1 MTSTE
6 TPAAGMTRLPAA
18 GTNRPLVI
26 GLDLSLTST
35 GIAGTDWADVIKP
48 RVRGHQRMSW
58 LLMEILDRVKLADLV
73 VVEGPSYKH
82 GGEAGAH
89 ERAGLWWLVTHSLWR
104 RDMPTAICP
113 PAQRAMYATGKG
125 NAGKGEVRDG
135 VQRYFGVDCEG
146 AGRYDKADAVSMA
159 CLGAHWLGYPVTV
172 LPASHSRALNGVAWP
187 ETLPAVA
194 A

>member
-1 MTSTE
+1 MTIT
-6 TPAAGMTRLPAA
+6 TT
-18 GTNRPLVI
+18 GTRPLVV

-48 RVRGHQRMSW
+48 RTRGHQRMSW
-58 LLMEILDRVKLADLV
+58 LLMEILDRVKAADLI

-89 ERAGLWWLVTHSLWR
+89 ERAGMWWLVTHALWR
-104 RDMPTAICP
+104 RDMPVAVCP

-135 VQRYFGVDCEG
+135 VQQYFGVACEG

-159 CLGAHWLGYPVTV
+159 CLGAAWLGYPVAD
-172 LPASHSRALNGVAWP
+172 LPAAHTRALTGVAWP
-187 ETLPAVA
+187 ETVPAVA
-194 A
+194 R